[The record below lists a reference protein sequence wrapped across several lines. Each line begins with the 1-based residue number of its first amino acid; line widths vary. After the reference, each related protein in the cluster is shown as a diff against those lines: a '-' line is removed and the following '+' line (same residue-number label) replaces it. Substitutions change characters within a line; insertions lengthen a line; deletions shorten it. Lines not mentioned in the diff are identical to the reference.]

1 MALAQPGKFFYR
13 EPTGNLGVA
22 EGALEELD
30 VRNPLFIFAVF
41 SCSEDKRN

>member
-1 MALAQPGKFFYR
+1 M
-13 EPTGNLGVA
+13 A

-30 VRNPLFIFAVF
+30 VRNPLFIFSVF